1 LSDRISYGLV
11 VLVFLGAAFFRF
23 WELPTLPPGFH
34 TDEIADIRITETAR
48 QGRIE
53 VYYDLGSEGREGLY
67 QAILASVTSLTGGG
81 LMGYRLLSV
90 WAGLITLAML
100 YAVSKRLFGALA
112 GLMAVALL
120 AFTLWP
126 VLLARSVSR
135 ETLVPLFVTAV
146 LLALA
151 RSLPV
156 YGVRPHDEPRTV
168 PFAALGLLL
177 GLGFYLHPVSY
188 VVTLAALLFIVYILF
203 TRRPIPRRT
212 LSYTWFAVVVLI
224 VTATP
229 YLIASLQLPALSGA
243 RRLLETGGESPWRA
257 LVNGIGGLFFVG
269 DADPTHNLPGRPMFE
284 VVTGVLLMLGLFTV
298 LRYWRQPRF
307 LLVLIA
313 LLLIAPVA
321 LLSPNSPNFLHFA
334 PLLPV
339 LALLFGIGVSTLVN
353 SLGRPARR
361 VAAVGLVALFLFNV
375 GWTYRDLFVMWGAL
389 PGVQTAY
396 QARLG
401 QIAAYLDATADT
413 TPTVVCTPVLRP
425 QAARPQLVSTQL
437 LALMMHRQN
446 DVLRYADCGTGLI
459 LTAGGEREQ
468 IVLPEAH
475 TLEGLYPALRDW
487 LTRGEM
493 VQRPDLPSDAVIM
506 LEVAEPLADQIGS
519 FIATAPV
526 AFAPEA
532 PGGQQTVP
540 LPLRFGGNVTFLGY
554 EHRWAAVH
562 HPGDVVPVV
571 TYWRVDGVV
580 PPDLRLFAHVLAD
593 PSARPAAQ
601 SDEISV
607 LPEQLRPRDVFIQV
621 SFIQLPRSMRAGE
634 YGISI
639 GAYEGSSGI
648 RLPVFAGNQPSGT
661 RLFVGG
667 FRVE

>member
-11 VLVFLGAAFFRF
+11 VLVFLGAAFLRF
-23 WELPTLPPGFH
+23 WELPTLPSGFH
-34 TDEIADIRITETAR
+34 ADEIADIRITETAR

-53 VYYDLGSEGREGLY
+53 VFYDLNGQGREGLY
-67 QAILASVTSLTGGG
+67 QALLASVTSLTGGG

-90 WAGLITLAML
+90 WAGLITLALL
-100 YAVSKRLFGALA
+100 YAVGKRLFGALA
-112 GLMAVALL
+112 GLTAVALL
-120 AFTLWP
+120 AVSFWP

-135 ETLVPLFVTAV
+135 EALVPLFVTAV

-177 GLGFYLHPVSY
+177 GLGFYVHPVSY

-203 TRRPIPRRT
+203 VRRPIPRRT

-224 VTATP
+224 VAATP

-243 RRLLETGGESPWRA
+243 RRLLETGDGSPLRA
-257 LVNGIGGLFFVG
+257 LVDGVGGLFFVG

-284 VVTGVLLMLGLFTV
+284 LVSGLLLLVGLFTA

-307 LLVLIA
+307 LLLLIA
-313 LLLIAPVA
+313 LVLIAPVA

-334 PLLPV
+334 PLLPIM
-339 LALLFGIGVSTLVN
+339 ALLFGIGVSTLVS
-353 SLGRPARR
+353 SLGRPARQI
-361 VAAVGLVALFLFNV
+361 ASIGLVALLLFNFQ
-375 GWTYRDLFVMWGAL
+375 WTFRDLFINWPTL
-389 PGVQTAY
+389 PPVQTAY
-396 QARLG
+396 QSRLA
-401 QIAAYLDATADT
+401 QIAGYLDYT
-413 TPTVVCTPVLRP
+413 TDSISTVVCTPVLRP
-425 QAARPQLVSTQL
+425 QAARPLLASTQL

-446 DVLRYADCGTGLI
+446 VLLRYADCGTGLI
-459 LTAGGEREQ
+459 LSSGGEREQ
-468 IVLPEAH
+468 VVLPEAD

-487 LTRGEM
+487 LMRGEL
-493 VQRPDLPSDAVIM
+493 VHRANLPTDAVIM
-506 LEVAEPLADQIGS
+506 LDVASPLADQIGS
-519 FIATAPV
+519 FTTTAPV

-532 PGGQQTVP
+532 PRGEQVAP
-540 LPLRFGGNVTFLGY
+540 PPLRFGGNVTFLGY

-562 HPGDVVPVV
+562 RPGDVVPVV

-580 PPDLRLFAHVLAD
+580 PPDLRLFAHILAD
-593 PSARPAAQ
+593 PGARPAAQ

-621 SFIQLPRSMRAGE
+621 SFIQLPRSIRAGE
-634 YGISI
+634 YSISI

-648 RLPVFAGNQPSGT
+648 RLPVFDGEQPGGT

>member
-1 LSDRISYGLV
+1 MSDRISYGLV
-11 VLVFLGAAFFRF
+11 VLVFLGAAFLRF

-34 TDEIADIRITETAR
+34 ADEIADIRITETAR
-48 QGRIE
+48 QGRVE
-53 VYYDLGSEGREGLY
+53 VFYNLGGEGREGLY
-67 QAILASVTSLTGGG
+67 QAILASVTTLIGGG
-81 LMGYRLLSV
+81 LLGYRLLSV
-90 WAGLITLAML
+90 WAGLVTLALL
-100 YAVSKRLFGALA
+100 YAVGKRLFGALA

-120 AFTLWP
+120 AFSLWP

-135 ETLVPLFVTAV
+135 EALVPLFVTAV

-156 YGVRPHDEPRTV
+156 YGVRPHDEPRTI

-188 VVTLAALLFIVYILF
+188 VVTLAALLFILYILF
-203 TRRPIPRRT
+203 VRRPIPRRT
-212 LSYTWFAVVVLI
+212 LSYTWFAVVILI
-224 VTATP
+224 VAATP

-243 RRLLETGGESPWRA
+243 RRLLETGDGSPVRA
-257 LVNGIGGLFFVG
+257 LVDGIGGLFFVG
-269 DADPTHNLPGRPMFE
+269 DANPTHNLPGRPLFELVSGLLVVIGMF
-284 VVTGVLLMLGLFTV
+284 TA

-307 LLVLIA
+307 LLILISI
-313 LLLIAPVA
+313 LLITPVA
-321 LLSPNSPNFLHFA
+321 MLSPNSPNFLHFA
-334 PLLPV
+334 PLLP
-339 LALLFGIGVSTLVN
+339 LMALLFGIGVSTLMN
-353 SLGRPARR
+353 SLARQPKR
-361 VAAVGLVALFLFNV
+361 LAAVGLVGLLVFNFQ
-375 GWTYRDLFVMWGAL
+375 WTYRDLFVNWASL
-389 PGVQTAY
+389 PAVNTAY
-396 QARLG
+396 HGRLG
-401 QIAAYLDATADT
+401 QIAAYLDDTADT
-413 TPTVVCTPVLRP
+413 IPTMICTPVLRP

-446 DVLRYADCGTGLI
+446 ALLRYADCGIGLI
-459 LTAGGEREQ
+459 FSAGGEREQ
-468 IVLPEAH
+468 IVLPEAN

-487 LTRGEM
+487 LMRGEM
-493 VQRPDLPSDAVIM
+493 VQRPGLPSDAVIM
-506 LEVAEPLADQIGS
+506 LDVAAPLADRIGS
-519 FIATAPV
+519 FTTTAPV

-532 PGGQQTVP
+532 LRGELVAPP
-540 LPLRFGGNVTFLGY
+540 PLRFGGNVTFLGY

-580 PPDLRLFAHVLAD
+580 PPDLRLFTHILAD

-621 SFIQLPRSMRAGE
+621 SFIQLPNSIRAGD
-634 YGISI
+634 YSISI

-648 RLPVFAGNQPSGT
+648 RLPVFTGDQPGGT
-661 RLFVGG
+661 RLFVGS